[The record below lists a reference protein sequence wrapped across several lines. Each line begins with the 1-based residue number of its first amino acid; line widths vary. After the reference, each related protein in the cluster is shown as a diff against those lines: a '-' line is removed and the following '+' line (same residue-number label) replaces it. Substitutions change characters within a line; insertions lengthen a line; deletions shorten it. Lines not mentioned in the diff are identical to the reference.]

1 MPSTSKKQHK
11 FMEAIAHS
19 PSFAKKVGVP
29 QSVGKDF
36 SSADKGRKFSK
47 GGDMKK
53 FNMDRYADGGMPMPR
68 GASPG
73 EPKTPNPNPRPDK
86 VKPGTYKPVRPNLKP
101 PTILPSPPPKPSM
114 PVRPG
119 PRPPTK
125 PTPGSKPVISDIYA
139 ALPKPTPGSKPV
151 ISDVYP
157 TLPKPSPYMPGR
169 PGAKPSPGM
178 PVRPGPKPVISDI
191 TPMPK
196 PTPKPMPQIMGGS
209 ADKMGPRSASAMM
222 AKGGMAHKDVKMDK
236 GMMQKAVNK
245 HEGRLHKGESM
256 TKLASGG
263 TAKKMN
269 MGGMAYAKGGFTKAA
284 DGIAT
289 KGKTKGMMVKMARGG
304 KAC

>member
-53 FNMDRYADGGMPMPR
+53 FNMDRYADGGVPMVNKGGRFAADGKGKMAAGGPAR
-68 GASPG
+68 
-73 EPKTPNPNPRPDK
+73 PNPNPKPDK
-86 VKPGTYKPVRPNLKP
+86 AKPV
-101 PTILPSPPPKPSM
+101 TT

-119 PRPPTK
+119 PKPLPTK
-125 PTPGSKPVISDIYA
+125 PM
-139 ALPKPTPGSKPV
+139 PGSKPV

-157 TLPKPSPYMPGR
+157 TLPKPIPYMPGR
-169 PGAKPSPGM
+169 PGAKPIMPGM
-178 PVRPGPKPVISDI
+178 PARPGPIK
-191 TPMPK
+191 PMPDGMSK
-196 PTPKPMPQIMGGS
+196 PMPKPMPQIMGGS
-209 ADKMGPRSASAMM
+209 ADKMGPRPGFGNMPTKM

-256 TKLASGG
+256 TKLA
-263 TAKKMN
+263 K
-269 MGGMAYAKGGFTKAA
+269 GGMSSKMGSVKTSPGNINGVAS
-284 DGIAT
+284 
-289 KGKTKGMMVKMARGG
+289 KGKTKGTMVKMARGG
-304 KAC
+304 KYC